1 MAGPGD
7 FTQIPGFVPNCR
19 ELRGGCGR
27 RQMHKRTV
35 LLSAWYL
42 PMRVL
47 GWQDAVKLVYLANVD
62 VLVEYD
68 EEIRS
73 PSTTWK
79 MPAVVR
85 LRRVVPNRALG
96 VKFSRTSVYL
106 HDQYTCQYCAR
117 KLPPEDLTFD
127 HLIP

>member
-1 MAGPGD
+1 
-7 FTQIPGFVPNCR
+7 
-19 ELRGGCGR
+19 
-27 RQMHKRTV
+27 MHKRTL

-73 PSTTWK
+73 PFMTCK

-85 LRRVVPNRALG
+85 LRRVVPTRALG
-96 VKFSRTSVYL
+96 VKFSRTNVYL
-106 HDQYTCQYCAR
+106 FLMIRRQYCAR
-117 KLPPEDLTFD
+117 NLPPEALTFH
-127 HLIP
+127 HLI